1 MQNRTKEDTLSESIN
16 IGLIGTGF
24 GRQVMLPAFRAIE
37 GARITAVCS
46 GHRENAEAVARE
58 HGIPGVYDDY
68 REMLEREDLDLVAIV
83 TPPYLH
89 YPMTLA
95 ALERGVHV
103 LCEKPT
109 AMNIAE
115 ACEMYERAEQAGVL
129 HLIDHE
135 LRFHPSLRRL
145 KELVDEGYLGRPESV
160 SFSIHWGYPMDPQR
174 PWGWWFDAAKGGG
187 LLGALGS
194 HQIDLLRWL
203 FGEFHRVSG
212 RLHTFVKERPLPE
225 TGERRPVTS
234 DDYCTFTAELECGAV
249 GTVVL
254 DATARVPSDS
264 ERWRLAFHGEAG
276 SLIFDGLGRLWGLK
290 REGEPEELTPK
301 EPVPDVPG
309 LAEGTFPR
317 AFVRFARLIVEALR
331 RDENHVEDAATFYD
345 GVKVQAVLDAVRAS
359 HERGSWVEVPE

>member
-1 MQNRTKEDTLSESIN
+1 MSQTIN

-24 GRQVMLPAFRAIE
+24 ARRVMLPAFQAIE
-37 GARITAVCS
+37 GVQITAICS
-46 GHRENAEAVARE
+46 GRRESAEAAARE
-58 HGIPGVYDDY
+58 HGIPGVYTDY
-68 REMLEREDLDLVAIV
+68 EEMLERENLDLVAIV
-83 TPPYLH
+83 TPPVLH
-89 YPMTLA
+89 HPMTMA
-95 ALERGVHV
+95 ALERKIHV

-109 AMNIAE
+109 AFNLNE
-115 ACEMYERAEQAGVL
+115 AREMVERAEQAGVL

-135 LRFHPSLRRL
+135 LRFHPSLDKL
-145 KELVDEGYLGRPESV
+145 KQLVDEGYLGAPESV
-160 SFSIHWGYPMDPQR
+160 SFAIHWGYPMDPQR

-203 FGEFHRVSG
+203 FGEFRCVSG

-254 DATARVPSDS
+254 DATACVPSDS

-301 EPVPDVPG
+301 EPAPDVPG

-331 RDENHVEDAATFYD
+331 QGENHVEGAATFYD
-345 GVKVQAVLDAVRAS
+345 GMRVQAVLDAIRQS
-359 HERGSWVEVPE
+359 HEEGGRVETLPL